1 MFILLVLLRVSC
13 ISRATGGAHSCA
25 GGRQLPPTAP
35 AKGERV
41 REGERESERENGA
54 TAEQGNISAE
64 VRERLC
70 MQNAAKSAVAPSV
83 HSMRR
88 V

>member
-1 MFILLVLLRVSC
+1 MR
-13 ISRATGGAHSCA
+13 RGEATSPH
-25 GGRQLPPTAP
+25 RP
-35 AKGERV
+35 GER
-41 REGERESERENGA
+41 RESERGRERESERENGA